1 MFYKKVNKNNNKEMF
16 DFLKGHF
23 QYFTMNS
30 WNREKSIANN
40 VKVYNIGID
49 YKILD
54 LLQCDD
60 YFTINCIIEDWEAEN
75 KGYKV
80 GFNGRSGGY
89 IVLYNG
95 ENNKS
100 ILDYIIEDSENYEEF
115 KEQLKDNGLYLKEYQ
130 EDLIRQVDI
139 VQSFDKLCDELL
151 ETCKNMLE
159 NCTIEEKEITV
170 TKTEKALKWNE

>member
-1 MFYKKVNKNNNKEMF
+1 MFYKRVNKNNNKEMF
-16 DFLKGHF
+16 NFLKDHF
-23 QYFTMNS
+23 QYFTMTS
-30 WNREKSIANN
+30 WNIEKSIANN
-40 VKVYNIGID
+40 VKVYNLELD

-60 YFTINCIIEDWEAEN
+60 YFTINCLMKDWETEN

-89 IVLYNG
+89 IVLYND
-95 ENNKS
+95 ENNRS

-115 KEQLKDNGLYLKEYQ
+115 KTRLKYNGLYLKEYQ
-130 EDLIRQVDI
+130 EELIRQVDI

-159 NCTIEEKEITV
+159 SCTIKEKDF
-170 TKTEKALKWNE
+170 

>member
-16 DFLKGHF
+16 NFLKEHF

-30 WNREKSIANN
+30 WNLEKSIANN
-40 VKVYNIGID
+40 VKIYNIGLD

-60 YFTINCIIEDWEAEN
+60 YFIINCIVEDWEAEN
-75 KGYKV
+75 KGYRV
-80 GFNGRSGGY
+80 RFNGKSGGY
-89 IVLYNG
+89 IVLYND

-100 ILDYIIEDSENYEEF
+100 VLDYIIEDSENYEEF
-115 KEQLKDNGLYLKEYQ
+115 KERLKYNGLYLKEYK
-130 EDLIRQVDI
+130 EDLVRQVDI

-159 NCTIEEKEITV
+159 NCTIEEKETIV
-170 TKTEKALKWNE
+170 TKTEKMLKWNE

>member
-16 DFLKGHF
+16 EFLKDHF

-40 VKVYNIGID
+40 VKVYNLGLD

-54 LLQCDD
+54 LLQHDD
-60 YFTINCIIEDWEAEN
+60 YFTIDNIIEEWEVEN

-80 GFNGRSGGY
+80 WFNGRSGGY
-89 IVLYNG
+89 IVLYND

-100 ILDYIIEDSENYEEF
+100 VLDYIIEDSENYEEF
-115 KEQLKDNGLYLKEYQ
+115 KERLKRNGLYLKEYQ

-151 ETCKNMLE
+151 ETCKDMLE

>member
-1 MFYKKVNKNNNKEMF
+1 MFYKRVNKNNNKDMF
-16 DFLKGHF
+16 NFLKDHF

-30 WNREKSIANN
+30 WNLEKSIANN
-40 VKVYNIGID
+40 VKVYNLGLD

-54 LLQCDD
+54 LLQCDN
-60 YFTINCIIEDWEAEN
+60 YFTINSIIEDWETEN

-89 IVLYNG
+89 IVLYNDK
-95 ENNKS
+95 NYS
-100 ILDYIIEDSENYEEF
+100 SVLDCIIEDSENYEEF
-115 KEQLKDNGLYLKEYQ
+115 KEQLKENGLYLKEYQ

-170 TKTEKALKWNE
+170 TKTEKAIKWNE